1 VIAARHCRRLR
12 RWALPG
18 LALLLCLSGLPGSV
32 AMGNRAAWKSPV
44 AARQFREWSRVLGA
58 VGVTLSPSELEGL
71 SWDLARGYLGLRR
84 AVLGPWQGV
93 RKTLG
98 TDQSWTLFAVPQT
111 DPARLTIEVETTEGW
126 RVLYV
131 SRSETYNWR
140 RATFDQNKLRKLIG
154 RINRTEDTRYW
165 NALLNWVSREA
176 FQELPEVQQVRMSL
190 WRWHTPAPDA
200 EASSTEVSGS
210 GPPSYGEATRA
221 ADERGELVR
230 TASRQR
236 REAQ

>member
-1 VIAARHCRRLR
+1 VHTARHCRRLQ

-18 LALLLCLSGLPGSV
+18 LALLLLLSGLPGSA

-58 VGVTLSPSELEGL
+58 VGVALSPSELEEL

-126 RVLYV
+126 RVLYA
-131 SRSETYNWR
+131 SRSETDNWR
-140 RATFDQNKLRKLIG
+140 RATFDQNKLRKLMG

-165 NALLNWVSREA
+165 NALLGWVSREV
-176 FQELPEVQQVRMSL
+176 FQEFPDVQQVRLSL
-190 WRWHTPAPDA
+190 WRWHTDAPGS
-200 EASSTEVSGS
+200 EASSAGA
-210 GPPSYGEATRA
+210 PSAEARDA
-221 ADERGELVR
+221 ADERGEIVR

-236 REAQ
+236 RDAQ